1 MKKILFILCAM
12 MTSLMSFAQTAINAD
27 GTIKYRGNVAI
38 MVTSHSFTFENGQF
52 KKINEDSEISQL
64 KSALNALAMQKFGNS
79 CFGIVNRDNEAYANV
94 RKALEEQKLE
104 DYINGFSVQA
114 KGEGADCLFLSD
126 ITMYTENNAAQ
137 IFLSCRLL
145 NIANNTGFH
154 YSMKSKAFPATSQ
167 EGITNEIRSLIS
179 QYEKFLYHAIIDVYP
194 EQYAIAKAEGKKLYL
209 QAYQPNGRILATDQF
224 HAFKFG
230 QESLKLAQGAQPVQ
244 VLQRV
249 GTASEATPAG
259 GYCLVKSDKA
269 VTPANDIVLF
279 RELAEP
285 KLTAGPM
292 TMTYFALTYE
302 PNTRLGFIKNR
313 VNNAVYEAMTS
324 HPGAI
329 IIEQEHLPELK
340 KERELQKTEDFI
352 DGHVV
357 EQMKAIGAQY
367 MFHIDNFTNTGN
379 QVSFQLSM
387 ISVAENRIL
396 RTVDVTS
403 SIDNIENEMYKQIC
417 ERMAYPCNITPLDKK
432 NLTVLSGWS
441 LPVGG
446 KFIIQANKQMKNPVT
461 GEVSYSKVRVCK
473 CTVTEYMG
481 NKFTA
486 KVSEVLSEDDYKI
499 LTQYSQSGAASIMM
513 DGSEIPSYGGTQSSV
528 ERVAESF
535 TEKAEKK
542 EKKVGGF
549 LNKLGDA
556 IKGNVTISH

>member
-1 MKKILFILCAM
+1 MKKILFFLCAI

-64 KSALNALAMQKFGNS
+64 KSALNALAIQKFGNS

-137 IFLSCRLL
+137 IFLSCRLI
-145 NIANNTGFH
+145 NIANNTGYH
-154 YSMKSKAFPATSQ
+154 YSMRSNAFPATSQ

-179 QYEKFLYHAIIDVYP
+179 QYEKFLYQAIIDVYP

-209 QAYQPNGRILATDQF
+209 QAYQPNGRILATDNF
-224 HAFKFG
+224 HAFKFA

-259 GYCLVKSDKA
+259 GYCMVKSNKA
-269 VTPANDIVLF
+269 IAPSNDIVLF

-324 HPGAI
+324 HPGAVL
-329 IIEQEHLPELK
+329 IEQEHLPELK

-367 MFHIDNFTNTGN
+367 MFHIEDFTITGN

-387 ISVAENRIL
+387 ISVAQNRIL
-396 RTVDVTS
+396 RTVKVTS

-417 ERMAYPCNITPLDKK
+417 ERMAYPCNITPIDKK
-432 NLTVLSGWS
+432 NLVVLSGWS
-441 LPVGG
+441 LPAGS

-461 GEVSYSKVRVCK
+461 GEVSYSKVQVCK

-486 KVSEVLSEDDYKI
+486 KVSEVLSEDDYKD
-499 LTQYSQSGAASIMM
+499 LSQYSQSGAATIMM
-513 DGSEIPSYGGTQSSV
+513 DGSEIPSYGGIQGSV
-528 ERVAESF
+528 EHVAESF

-542 EKKVGGF
+542 VKKVGGF
-549 LNKLGDA
+549 LNKLGNA
-556 IKGNVTISH
+556 IKDNVKISH